1 MAKPGSDRDGAMVD
15 KQAGK
20 KVREPSQAKARV
32 AEQRVWSSVAVSC
45 DWPIWLLTSYTQ
57 LMKSLICH
65 VGSDQI
71 QVTHSLPKYI
81 CQGCLQITNFS
92 SVSVELS

>member
-45 DWPIWLLTSYTQ
+45 DWPIWLLTS
-57 LMKSLICH
+57 
-65 VGSDQI
+65 
-71 QVTHSLPKYI
+71 
-81 CQGCLQITNFS
+81 
-92 SVSVELS
+92 